1 MTAHLLGGVMALIA
15 GVLALAAA
23 KGEVLHRGSGLVFV
37 VAMVVMA
44 VTGGALAAFIPER
57 LSVVAAGLSLYLVVT
72 ALLTVRPPPEDDRLV
87 HGTALAVGVGVA
99 VLGFTFGIEAI
110 RRDDGQLD
118 GFPALPYF
126 VFAAVAALAA
136 VGDIRM
142 LRGTPLVGHRRIGRH
157 LWRMCFALLV
167 ATASFFLGQ
176 AQVFPEPIRHFA
188 LLSVPV
194 IAVLGVMAYW
204 LLRVLWFEPRRA
216 SPGEATD

>member
-1 MTAHLLGGVMALIA
+1 MTVHILGGMIALIA
-15 GVLALAAA
+15 GVLALASA
-23 KGEVLHRGSGLVFV
+23 KGGAVHRGGGLVFV

-87 HGTALAVGVGVA
+87 HGAALAVGIGVA

-110 RRDDGQLD
+110 RGDGQLD
-118 GFPALPYF
+118 GFPALLYF
-126 VFAAVAALAA
+126 VFGTVAALAA
-136 VGDIRM
+136 LGDVRT
-142 LRGTPLVGHRRIGRH
+142 LRGAALVGHWRIGRH
-157 LWRMCFALLV
+157 LWRMCCALLV

-194 IAVLGVMAYW
+194 IAVLGAMAFW
-204 LLRVLWFEPRRA
+204 LLRVLWFEPRSA
-216 SPGEATD
+216 PSGEVRD